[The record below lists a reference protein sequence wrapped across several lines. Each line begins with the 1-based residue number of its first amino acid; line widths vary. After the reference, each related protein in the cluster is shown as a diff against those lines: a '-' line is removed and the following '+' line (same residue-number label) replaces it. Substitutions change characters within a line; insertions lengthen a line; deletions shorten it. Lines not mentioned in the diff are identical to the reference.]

1 MNRLLSASIVS
12 AFAWLAS
19 SQAAATDLF
28 DPTVSTTATLNGSTV
43 MLSGTLN
50 DTNSNPE
57 AWTAELFADA
67 NECVRLFVSSTE
79 FDAKI
84 TVLAPDGSAYRDDN
98 SGGLRR
104 PLVRIASAPVRGWYT
119 VHVAHFS
126 GLPTIANF
134 TLKYGRYN
142 AGNPN
147 CDGAIGPLADAVDT
161 RAALK

>member
-1 MNRLLSASIVS
+1 MNRLFSASIIS
-12 AFAWLAS
+12 AVAWLAS
-19 SQAAATDLF
+19 SQAAATDLY
-28 DPTVSTTATLNGSTV
+28 DPSVSTTTTLNGSAVT
-43 MLSGTLN
+43 LSGTLN
-50 DTNSNPE
+50 DTNGNPDP
-57 AWTAELFADA
+57 WTAELFADA
-67 NECVRLFVSSTE
+67 NECVRLLVTSTD

-98 SGGLRR
+98 SGGQHR
-104 PLVRIASAPVRGWYT
+104 PLVRIASTPVRGWYT

-147 CDGAIGPLADAVDT
+147 CDGAPGPIFDPQGA
-161 RAALK
+161 RAAVK